1 MRLAAGPLSKISTS
15 VMSAWWRAITP
26 VSSWRTPGPGAVSTM
41 RPIVSGAGAPGGL
54 ADSVMR
60 AERWCS
66 DLRVVGRAEQHVVDR
81 GHDVL
86 VFGERAQL
94 HPVRI
99 VAERGPGL
107 LVGGQ
112 VREHEQV
119 RQARQGVAH
128 HVLAEEDPVE

>member
-1 MRLAAGPLSKISTS
+1 MRLPSARFSRISTS

-26 VSSWRTPGPGAVSTM
+26 VSSWSTPGPGAVSTM

-60 AERWCS
+60 AERRCS
-66 DLRVVGRAEQHVVDR
+66 DLRVVGRAEQDVVDR

-86 VFGERAQL
+86 VLGQPAQL
-94 HPVRI
+94 HAVGI

-107 LVGGQ
+107 VVGGQ
-112 VREHEQV
+112 
-119 RQARQGVAH
+119 
-128 HVLAEEDPVE
+128 